1 MIFTGA
7 AIILSRPIC
16 NAHSPS
22 RAQAGASLAFNLFG
36 IQYMLDVSR
45 KDLVAGVAG
54 GGTMGRGIIQVL
66 AQCGVRVLVFDAK
79 PGAARAAKESIA
91 GALSK
96 LVEKGRVKQKDADA
110 TLGRIEIVGEL
121 KALAP
126 CHLVV
131 EAIVEVLEAKREFFT
146 ALEGIVGEDCII
158 ASNTSSLSVTA
169 MAAGLKKPGRV
180 AGYHFFNPV
189 PVMKI
194 VEVVGGVMTEPWVTE
209 ALTELAKRYGH
220 TPVNCQD
227 TPGFIVNH
235 AGRGFVPESL
245 RIYQE
250 GIAEPAVIDRIL
262 VDAAGF
268 RLGPFGLMDLV
279 GLDIAHGVMK
289 SMYDQYYQE
298 PRYRPSFVSDP
309 RVAAGLLGRKT
320 GRGWYEYENGNVVP
334 EPESSAPPAR
344 PTSVWIAPDAPSLK
358 EMIGR
363 LNVKSESGAKPSP
376 DALCLVAP
384 IGKDAT
390 TAALEHGLDA
400 ERTVAVDPLFGF
412 TKRRTIMTTPI
423 TKSAYRAMA
432 HGLLAADGVP
442 VSVIKD
448 SPGFVAQRVVAHIVN
463 VGCDIA
469 QQNIAT
475 PEDLDRAVMLGLNY
489 PHGPLAMGDA
499 VGAAKILAVLEA
511 MYDFYK
517 EPRYRPSPWLTR
529 RARLG
534 VSLLTPEN

>member
-1 MIFTGA
+1 
-7 AIILSRPIC
+7 
-16 NAHSPS
+16 
-22 RAQAGASLAFNLFG
+22 
-36 IQYMLDVSR
+36 MLDVSR
-45 KDLVAGVAG
+45 KDLLAGVAG
-54 GGTMGRGIIQVL
+54 SGTMGRGIVQVL
-66 AQCGVRVLVFDAK
+66 AQCGVPVKVFDAK
-79 PGAARAAKESIA
+79 AGAAQAAKESIA
-91 GALSK
+91 QSLAK

-110 TLGRIEIVGEL
+110 TLARIEIVGEL

-131 EAIVEVLEAKREFFT
+131 EAIIEVLAAKREFFA
-146 ALEGIVGEDCII
+146 ALEAVVGEDCII

-194 VEVVGGVMTEPWVTE
+194 VEVVGGVLTEPWVTE

-245 RIYQE
+245 RVYSE

-262 VDAAGF
+262 VDAGGF

-279 GLDIAHGVMK
+279 GLDVAHSVMK
-289 SMYDQYYQE
+289 SMYEQYYQE
-298 PRYRPSFVSDP
+298 PRYRPTYNCDP

-320 GRGWYEYENGNVVP
+320 GRGWFEYKDGNLVP

-344 PTSVWIAPDAPSLK
+344 PTSVWIAPDAPTLK
-358 EMIGR
+358 ELIAR

-412 TKRRTIMTTPI
+412 TKRRTLMTTPV

-475 PEDLDRAVMLGLNY
+475 PEDLDRAVVLGLGY

-499 VGAAKILAVLEA
+499 IGAPKILAVLEA

-534 VSLLTPEN
+534 ISLLTPEN